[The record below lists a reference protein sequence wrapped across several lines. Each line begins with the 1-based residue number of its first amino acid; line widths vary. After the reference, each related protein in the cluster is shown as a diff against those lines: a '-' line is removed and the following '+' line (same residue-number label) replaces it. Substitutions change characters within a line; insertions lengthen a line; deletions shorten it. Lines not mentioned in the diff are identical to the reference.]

1 MGMVAARQ
9 GFMASGDE
17 VVVALGGNLG
27 GGDLG
32 GEQGGSLAMLEAAL
46 ARFEAAGL
54 RVLVRSS
61 WWRSHA
67 WPDPTQP
74 DYLNGVAIVETTL
87 SPAQTLEALHRIE
100 ADLGRVRTERHAA
113 RTVDLD
119 LIAHG
124 RTVMDGAVQ
133 LPHPRA
139 ADRLFVM
146 GPLAEVA
153 PGWVHPVNGRTARE
167 LADEATVGTDAA
179 PL

>member
-1 MGMVAARQ
+1 
-9 GFMASGDE
+9 MASGDE

-32 GEQGGSLAMLEAAL
+32 GDQGGSLAVLEAAL

-54 RVLVRSS
+54 HVLARSS

-74 DYLNGVAIVETTL
+74 DYLNGVAIVDTAL
-87 SPAQTLEALHRIE
+87 SPTQTLDALHGIE
-100 ADLGRVRTERHAA
+100 AELGRVRTTRNAA
-113 RTVDLD
+113 RAVDLD

-124 RTVMDGAVQ
+124 RTVLEGALH

-146 GPLAEVA
+146 GPLAQIA
-153 PGWVHPVNGRTARE
+153 PGWVHPVNGKTARE
-167 LADEATVGTDAA
+167 LADAATVGVDAT

>member
-1 MGMVAARQ
+1 MGSDDA
-9 GFMASGDE
+9 

-27 GGDLG
+27 G
-32 GEQGGSLAMLEAAL
+32 EKGGSLTLLEAAL
-46 ARFEAAGL
+46 TRMGDAGL
-54 RVLVRSS
+54 HVLARSS
-61 WWRSHA
+61 WWRSAA

-87 SPAQTLEALHRIE
+87 GPAETLEMLHRIE
-100 ADLGRVRTERHAA
+100 AEFGRVRTTRHAA

-124 RTVMDGAVQ
+124 RTVLDQPLQ

-146 GPLAEVA
+146 GPLAEIA
-153 PGWVHPVNGRTARE
+153 PEWVHPVNGRTARA
-167 LADEATVGTDAA
+167 LADTATVGTDAL
-179 PL
+179 PLKVDLRHH

>member
-1 MGMVAARQ
+1 MG
-9 GFMASGDE
+9 SGDA

-27 GGDLG
+27 G
-32 GEQGGSLAMLEAAL
+32 EQGGSLTMLEAAL
-46 ARFEAAGL
+46 ARLEAAGL
-54 RVLVRSS
+54 HILVRSS
-61 WWRSHA
+61 WWRSAA

-87 SPAQTLEALHRIE
+87 GPVETLEVLHRIE
-100 ADLGRVRTERHAA
+100 GEFGRVRTARHAA

-124 RTVMDGAVQ
+124 RAVMEGALD

-146 GPLAEVA
+146 GPLAEIA
-153 PGWVHPVNGRTARE
+153 PGWVHPVNGKTAQE
-167 LADEATVGTDAA
+167 LAAAATVGTDAK